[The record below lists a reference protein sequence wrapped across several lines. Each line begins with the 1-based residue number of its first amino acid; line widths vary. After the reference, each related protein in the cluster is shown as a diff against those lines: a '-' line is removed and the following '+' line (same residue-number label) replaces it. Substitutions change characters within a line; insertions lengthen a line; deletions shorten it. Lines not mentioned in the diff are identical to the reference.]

1 MKKQWQWQWHINYND
16 DDSKDD
22 LTTVMIIIVKGKDK
36 VDEGDGGDRWWSECK
51 SGARR
56 SQLASSLPP
65 LSCSSLALI

>member
-22 LTTVMIIIVKGKDK
+22 LTTVMIIIVKGNDK

-51 SGARR
+51 SGERR
-56 SQLASSLPP
+56 IQLASSLPP